1 MIAGAV
7 MVPHPPLIVPE
18 VGRGGEKQIA
28 GTTAAYR
35 QAARFVIGLK
45 PDTVILTTP
54 HSVMYQDYFHI
65 SPGTAARGDLGRFGA
80 GQVRMQVAYDQS
92 LARAI
97 CLRAAREGFPAGT
110 EGERDAALDHATMVP
125 LYLLREAAGGD
136 IPFQLLRV
144 GLSGLPFATHYRLGQ
159 MMAQEAGRLGRRVAF
174 VASGDLSHYLKSDG
188 PYGLRPEGAQYD
200 ERLMD
205 IMGRAAFDELLTM
218 DDRLCER
225 AGECGQRSF
234 LIMAGALDG
243 LRVRANAL
251 SYESVTGV
259 GYGICTFLPEG
270 EDAGRRFLNG
280 EAEDNLSAHV
290 RLARQSYE
298 YYVKTGKRMPRP
310 EGLPDWLLKERAG
323 CFVTLHKFGELRG
336 CIGTIAPTQ
345 PCLADEIIH
354 NAVSAAARDPRFPA
368 VRAGELDDI
377 DCSVDVLAAPEDI
390 ADESLLDVKEY
401 GVIVTRGGRRGLL
414 LPNLDGVD
422 TVADQVAIARH
433 KAGIGPDEPV
443 SLQRFKVTRYH

>member
-65 SPGTAARGDLGRFGA
+65 SPGTEARGDLGRFGA
-80 GQVRMQVAYDQS
+80 GQVRMQVAYDQP

-97 CLRAAREGFPAGT
+97 SLRAAREGFPAGT

-125 LYLLREAAGGD
+125 LYFLREAAGGD

-144 GLSGLPFATHYRLGQ
+144 GLSGLPFSTHYRLGQ
-159 MMAQEAGRLGRRVAF
+159 MMAQEAEQLGRHVAF

-259 GYGICTFLPEG
+259 GYGLCTFLPEG
-270 EDAGRRFLNG
+270 EDADRRFLDA
-280 EAEDNLSAHV
+280 AEDTVSAPV

-422 TVADQVAIARH
+422 TVADQVAIARR

>member
-28 GTTAAYR
+28 ETTAAYR

-80 GQVRMQVAYDQS
+80 GQVRMQVAYDQP

-97 CLRAAREGFPAGT
+97 SLRAAREGFPAGT
-110 EGERDAALDHATMVP
+110 EGERDAALDHATLVP
-125 LYLLREAAGGD
+125 LYFLREAAGGD

-159 MMAQEAGRLGRRVAF
+159 MMAQEAGRLGRRVVF

-270 EDAGRRFLNG
+270 EDAGRRFLDA
-280 EAEDNLSAHV
+280 AEDTVSAPV

-298 YYVKTGKRMPRP
+298 HHVKTGKRMPRP
-310 EGLPDWLLKERAG
+310 AGLPEWLLTERAG

-354 NAVSAAARDPRFPA
+354 NAVSAAAWDPRFPA

-401 GVIVTRGGRRGLL
+401 GIIVTRGGRRGLL

-422 TVADQVAIARH
+422 TVADQVAIARR